1 MTQLP
6 TWIIGLYVNGP
17 VSVKQKIKFSALKG
31 WQSGQD
37 PFYSDIEIENNERN
51 GLKVFVSAFAP
62 TEHLA
67 NQAALL
73 FFGQIL
79 DALTIEINLPI
90 SLSLFDKSNKNEEK
104 YTSRRLI
111 TSDEWENSYKESW
124 RLKPENIFLR
134 ATGWYRKGLYT
145 EDPFDKFLA
154 FWNSIEIIACNYH
167 VKNKESKKGSKSQVW
182 ECFKSLWGDI
192 SYWPNISGQNS
203 WIDDNYSIRKNIAHG
218 INSVDATEVEKI
230 INKLSLIEKVAYS
243 FIRDWRANKLELPK
257 RRIPEVE
264 FY

>member
-17 VSVKQKIKFSALKG
+17 VSVKQTIKFSALKG

-51 GLKVFVSAFAP
+51 GLKVFVSAFAS

-67 NQAALL
+67 NQAALF

-79 DALTIEINLPI
+79 DALAIEINLPI
-90 SLSLFDKSNKNEEK
+90 SLSLFDKSNKTEEK

-124 RLKPENIFLR
+124 RLKEETFLR
-134 ATGWYRKGLYT
+134 AMGWYRKGLYT

-154 FWNSIEIIACNYH
+154 FWNSIEIIAGKYH
-167 VKNKESKKGSKSQVW
+167 PKSEKTKNKSKSQIW
-182 ECFKSLWGDI
+182 ESFKLLWGDI
-192 SYWPNISGQNS
+192 SYWPHIPNQDS
-203 WIDDNYSIRKNIAHG
+203 WIDENYAIRKDIAHG
-218 INSVDATEVEKI
+218 INSVDAFEVERI

-243 FIRDWRANKLELPK
+243 FIKDWRANQLELPR
-257 RRIPEVE
+257 RRIPGVE